1 MVLVRTDAGVD
12 WIRAENR
19 FGHELRKFLF
29 NV

>member
-12 WIRAENR
+12 WIRAENQ
-19 FGHELRKFLF
+19 FGHKLRKFLF